1 MSIPSLKSPEDLR
14 RLRLELLG
22 VSVYRKV
29 LVQPVSAALLKLMEA
44 AVGEDPAKLCESWGA
59 LCSTLAQTGRLDSL
73 PAAVAE
79 EVLRDDNAFSAA
91 LSAGEAAAPLLE
103 AAALRDLRVLYR
115 AAQVTAEELA
125 SIWEEPAIVS
135 LPRWG
140 SAPGPRPHGAA
151 PGAARPRRLPPIT
164 KPTAAAGSSAISLF
178 SGGTALCCQWS
189 TRIPSACRS

>member
-140 SAPGPRPHGAA
+140 SAPAPAPMERPWGGS
-151 PGAARPRRLPPIT
+151 PETL
-164 KPTAAAGSSAISLF
+164 AGSSAISLF

>member
-1 MSIPSLKSPEDLR
+1 MSIHYLKSPEDLR

-115 AAQVTAEELA
+115 AAQVTAEDLA
-125 SIWEEPAIVS
+125 SIW
-135 LPRWG
+135 
-140 SAPGPRPHGAA
+140 
-151 PGAARPRRLPPIT
+151 
-164 KPTAAAGSSAISLF
+164 
-178 SGGTALCCQWS
+178 
-189 TRIPSACRS
+189 